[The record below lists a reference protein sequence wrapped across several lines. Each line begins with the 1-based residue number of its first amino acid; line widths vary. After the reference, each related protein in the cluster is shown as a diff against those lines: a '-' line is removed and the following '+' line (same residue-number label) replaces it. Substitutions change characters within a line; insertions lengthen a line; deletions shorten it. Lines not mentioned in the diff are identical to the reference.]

1 MLVFREMPETG
12 VIGVIL
18 LRYLWFRK
26 ELQWTLVKGY
36 IIWPIGSLHPR
47 PVDLWLN
54 WAIPAHSLFS
64 YPSSGISSWINTSQF
79 VVCLWSTFKDLKWLF
94 WQFYSVLYLFWRW
107 WCTAFFMLPLLKVKL
122 SLWFKYVDK
131 IGYVH
136 LDNITITI
144 LCYYCGYTKV
154 FFFLRCIFIW
164 KIL

>member
-64 YPSSGISSWINTSQF
+64 VRFALWSPVWTLSHCCSPFFVTSLVSEDLHGRCWTISQAFVLSSG
-79 VVCLWSTFKDLKWLF
+79 
-94 WQFYSVLYLFWRW
+94 
-107 WCTAFFMLPLLKVKL
+107 LPEVKL
-122 SLWFKYVDK
+122 ASLKENDNNLSKARNKPKGELSHLVDS
-131 IGYVH
+131 
-136 LDNITITI
+136 
-144 LCYYCGYTKV
+144 
-154 FFFLRCIFIW
+154 
-164 KIL
+164 